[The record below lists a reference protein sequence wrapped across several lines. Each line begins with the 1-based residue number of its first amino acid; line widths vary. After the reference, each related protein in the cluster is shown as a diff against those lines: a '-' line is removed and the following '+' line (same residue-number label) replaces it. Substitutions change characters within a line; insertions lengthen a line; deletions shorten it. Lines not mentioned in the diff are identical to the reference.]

1 MRCEIKLEKPKYMTV
16 GQLKKELTK
25 YSDDTP
31 VLFGCDMEDEFA
43 ETIEDDTITI
53 DYGIGYRNCRI
64 VRIC

>member
-1 MRCEIKLEKPKYMTV
+1 MEEPNYITV
-16 GQLKKELTK
+16 GQLKKELEK

-43 ETIEDDTITI
+43 ETI